1 LSQLDSD
8 GKEFWWP
15 EADAALLEAFRKD
28 LRADIPV
35 LALDANI
42 NDPQFADRAAQE
54 LLTMIKARA
63 ASGVTRN
70 VSPSIPGNS

>member
-35 LALDANI
+35 VALDANI
-42 NDPQFADRAAQE
+42 NDPQFADRVAQE
-54 LLTMIKARA
+54 LLAMIKARA
-63 ASGVTRN
+63 TSGVPRN
-70 VSPSIPGNS
+70 VSLSFPGNA